1 MTLFKS
7 DKILWTVTIFLIIQ
21 NYIPSELFFILGL
34 IYILYY
40 IFFKD
45 DKKIFIPLKEYKILI
60 LFFIWGLVVGLFS
73 YITGSDI
80 TARDVIRDIF
90 YFLNPL
96 IYIYIGAIY
105 AKKDIDIYKIFN
117 AFILAG
123 GILSILQLGNTFLN
137 FAKVATSFSVQSWR
151 NVTGDGI
158 MVASI
163 SIAIILSGVIPKDK
177 RLPKPITNLLFVI
190 MLIEFLITLSRTN
203 TLIFLIVYV
212 IFSFN
217 YNNYKRNAKK
227 VLVLLIIMI
236 VVGVGMYSFLPTQIR
251 DLYID
256 KLLSSTNE
264 ISSNHS
270 WSTLAEIQG
279 NWRGYETYCAIEQ
292 WKNST
297 LLEQILGSG
306 FGKRIYVGE
315 YAYTLLN
322 QTDDNGNPTNT
333 ITVLHNGYATML
345 IKLGALGV
353 ILYITFY
360 ILLIIKAIK
369 AIKRFKNIESITLL
383 AVGSIFLIQTYF
395 LNGLYKDICFYPLVI
410 LIGYTGFFIQNK
422 HKIETDNY

>member
-7 DKILWTVTIFLIIQ
+7 DKILWIVTIFLIIQ

-40 IFFKD
+40 IIFKD

-60 LFFIWGLVVGLFS
+60 LFFIWGLVVGLVS

-96 IYIYIGAIY
+96 IFIYIGAIY

-163 SIAIILSGVIPKDK
+163 SIAIILSGIIPKEK
-177 RLPKPITNLLFVI
+177 RLSKVTTIFLLIV
-190 MLIEFLITLSRTN
+190 MMIEFLITLSRTN
-203 TLIFLIVYV
+203 LLVFFIMYFILSFKKDNNKINKKNILIFFAI
-212 IFSFN
+212 I
-217 YNNYKRNAKK
+217 
-227 VLVLLIIMI
+227 LVLAFLVFII
-236 VVGVGMYSFLPTQIR
+236 LPEQIR
-251 DLYID
+251 DSYIN
-256 KLLSSTNE
+256 KLLSTKSE

-270 WSTLAEIQG
+270 WTTLAEIQG
-279 NWRGYETYCAIEQ
+279 NWRGYETYCGIEE
-292 WKNST
+292 WKNSNI
-297 LLEQILGSG
+297 LKQIIGHG

-322 QTDDNGNPTNT
+322 QTDENGRPMDT
-333 ITVLHNGYATML
+333 IAVLHNGYATML
-345 IKLGALGV
+345 LKLGVLGV
-353 ILYITFY
+353 VLYIGFY
-360 ILLIIKAIK
+360 LLLIKKAIK
-369 AIKRFKNIESITLL
+369 GMRKLKDVESKSLFSV
-383 AVGSIFLIQTYF
+383 AFIFLIQTYF
-395 LNGLYKDICFYPLVI
+395 LNGLYKDYCFYPLVI
-410 LIGYTGFFIQNK
+410 LIGYTGYKIQKKMNRT
-422 HKIETDNY
+422 EN